1 MFTPISDDATE
12 IGPTRRGHCQVKDRR
27 AVLGRKANLVPPF
40 STHTRRLSPVS
51 ERSVPEESMVN
62 CFDSSL
68 RKQVF
73 YVSKAQGEPMVQ
85 PDSVTDDFRWKAMPS
100 IK

>member
-1 MFTPISDDATE
+1 
-12 IGPTRRGHCQVKDRR
+12 
-27 AVLGRKANLVPPF
+27 
-40 STHTRRLSPVS
+40 
-51 ERSVPEESMVN
+51 MVN